1 MDKKT
6 IVKIV
11 GLILIIFCIS
21 GCERKTSDPY
31 PDALTGTWVTQ
42 EPRYKDKTLE
52 INSSQI
58 VFGTGE
64 NEPNTFFIDRIK
76 KKEQSSNTE
85 WTFFCADMEGNQFE
99 FVILYSPET
108 EDMASITLKNMKTF
122 HWHKVEE

>member
-6 IVKIV
+6 IATIAV
-11 GLILIIFCIS
+11 LILIIFCIA

-31 PDALTGTWVTQ
+31 PDALTGTWVTD
-42 EPRYKDKTLE
+42 EPRYKDRFLE
-52 INSSQI
+52 INHSQI
-58 VFGTGE
+58 IFGTGE

-85 WTFFCADMEGNQFE
+85 WTFFCEDMEKNKFE
-99 FVILYSPET
+99 IVILYNTET

-122 HWHKVEE
+122 HWHKVEK